1 MYITK
6 SLENVAQAPAC
17 PIAGRIWLEWPI
29 GCRFRTK
36 RPCNAEPVA
45 NVVAEFNSTMKITAS
60 TISCKSQQS
69 SVTDLE
75 SFRNA

>member
-17 PIAGRIWLEWPI
+17 PHSGKDLVGVANRMPI
-29 GCRFRTK
+29 RTN